1 MKSKLTIFVA
11 SLLMLF
17 GGIINTSAQVDVTLT
32 VENQNVVGSDF
43 FFDVYLQ
50 ATSAPSNPLY
60 LGNADFVLT
69 FNAANFTNPTI
80 SKEPQT
86 GVSYGYCTFV
96 PSDQSG
102 SNTEITRINY
112 YDNTSPTILNG
123 NEIIINLNGP
133 TPSDQTAFD
142 GRVAKIDEQAST
154 HRLGRFKITGISNT
168 SGTAGLQWKTS
179 GTGVV
184 TQVFSLDPVTF
195 NGSAANINAVD
206 PADVPLPVELTSFSA
221 KVQGSAVKLEWKSA
235 TEVNSYGYEIQKKT
249 SEDNWTKVG
258 FVEGAGNSNS
268 PKKYSFVDKNL
279 VGGTKFVY
287 RLKII
292 DIDGTFEY
300 SDEVTVEVKPAKFEL
315 LQNYP
320 NPFNPS
326 TNIRF
331 TLPETQN
338 VKLDV
343 YNMLGEKVA
352 TLLDRKMDAGFHS
365 INFDASQLSN
375 GIYIYRL
382 QTDKSVQIKKMI
394 LMK

>member
-1 MKSKLTIFVA
+1 MKTKLTIFVT
-11 SLLMLF
+11 LF
-17 GGIINTSAQVDVTLT
+17 ILAFGNFTFSNAQVDVTLT

-43 FFDVYLQ
+43 FFDIYLQ
-50 ATSAPSNPLY
+50 ATSAPTNPLY

-69 FNAANFTNPTI
+69 FNVGNFTNPTI
-80 SKEPQT
+80 SKEPQA

-96 PSDQSG
+96 PSDPSG
-102 SNTEITRINY
+102 SNTDITRTNY
-112 YDNTSPTILNG
+112 YDNTAPTLNG

-133 TPSDQTAFD
+133 TPSDQTAFNT
-142 GRVAKIDEQAST
+142 RVAKIDEQAST

-179 GTGVV
+179 GGGVV
-184 TQVFSLDPVTF
+184 TQVFSLDPSTF
-195 NGSAANINAVD
+195 NGSAANVNAVN
-206 PADVPLPVELTSFSA
+206 PSDVPLPVELTSFSA
-221 KVQGSAVKLEWKSA
+221 KVQGSTVKLEWKSA

-249 SEDNWTKVG
+249 SENNWTKVG
-258 FVEGAGNSNS
+258 FVQGAGNSNS

-287 RLKII
+287 RLKVI
-292 DIDGTFEY
+292 DIDGSFEY
-300 SDEVTVEVKPAKFEL
+300 SDEINVEVKPAKFEL

-320 NPFNPS
+320 NPFNPT

-343 YNMLGEKVA
+343 YNMLGEKVT
-352 TLLDRKMDAGFHS
+352 TLLDRKMEAGFHS
-365 INFDASQLSN
+365 VNFDASQLSN
-375 GIYIYRL
+375 GIYIYRI
-382 QTDKSVQIKKMI
+382 QAGNFTQVKKMI

>member
-1 MKSKLTIFVA
+1 MKSKITILALLVFLFA
-11 SLLMLF
+11 SISLV
-17 GGIINTSAQVDVTLT
+17 NAQVDVTLT
-32 VENQNVVGSDF
+32 IENQQTVGTDF
-43 FFDVYLQ
+43 FFDIYLQ
-50 ATSAPSNPLY
+50 ATSAPANPLY

-69 FNAANFTNPTI
+69 FNASNFTNPTL
-80 SKEPQT
+80 SKEPQA

-96 PSDQSG
+96 PSDPSG
-102 SNTEITRINY
+102 SNTDITRTNY
-112 YDNTSPTILNG
+112 YDNTSPAPISG
-123 NEIIINLNGP
+123 NELIINLNGP
-133 TPSDQTAFD
+133 TPSDQNAFD
-142 GRVAKIDEQAST
+142 TRVAKIDEQAST
-154 HRLGRFKITGISNT
+154 HRLGRFKISGISNPN
-168 SGTAGLQWKTS
+168 GTAGLQWKTS

-184 TQVFSLDPVTF
+184 TQVFSMDPVTF
-195 NGSAANINAVD
+195 NGSAANITAVNPND
-206 PADVPLPVELTSFSA
+206 EPLPVELTSFAA
-221 KVQGSAVKLEWKSA
+221 KVQGTSVKLEWKSA

-249 SEDNWTKVG
+249 GENNWTKVG

-292 DIDGTFEY
+292 DIDGSFEY
-300 SDEVTVEVKPAKFEL
+300 SDEINVEVKPSKFEL
-315 LQNYP
+315 MQNYP
-320 NPFNPS
+320 NPFNPT

-331 TLPETQN
+331 TLPESQN

-352 TLLDRKMDAGFHS
+352 TLLDRKMEAGFHS
-365 INFDASQLSN
+365 VNFDASQLSN

-382 QTDKSVQIKKMI
+382 QAGNNVQVRKML

>member
-1 MKSKLTIFVA
+1 MKSKITILALLVFLFA
-11 SLLMLF
+11 SISLV
-17 GGIINTSAQVDVTLT
+17 NAQVDVTLT
-32 VENQNVVGSDF
+32 IENQQTVGTDF
-43 FFDVYLQ
+43 FFDIYLQ
-50 ATSAPSNPLY
+50 ATSAPANPLY

-69 FNAANFTNPTI
+69 FNASNFTNPTL
-80 SKEPQT
+80 SKEPQA

-96 PSDQSG
+96 PSDPSG
-102 SNTEITRINY
+102 SNTDITRTNY
-112 YDNTSPTILNG
+112 YDNTSPAPISG
-123 NEIIINLNGP
+123 NELIINLNGP
-133 TPSDQTAFD
+133 TPSDQNAFD
-142 GRVAKIDEQAST
+142 TRVAKIDEQAST
-154 HRLGRFKITGISNT
+154 HRLGRFKISGISNP

-184 TQVFSLDPVTF
+184 TQVFSMDPVTF
-195 NGSAANINAVD
+195 NGSAANITAVNPND
-206 PADVPLPVELTSFSA
+206 EPLPVELTSFAA
-221 KVQGSAVKLEWKSA
+221 KVQGTSVKLEWKSA

-249 SEDNWTKVG
+249 GENNWTKVG

-292 DIDGTFEY
+292 DIDGSFEY
-300 SDEVTVEVKPAKFEL
+300 SDEINVEVKPSKFEL
-315 LQNYP
+315 MQNYP
-320 NPFNPS
+320 NPFNPT

-331 TLPETQN
+331 TLPESQN

-352 TLLDRKMDAGFHS
+352 TLLDRKMEAGFHS
-365 INFDASQLSN
+365 VNFDASQLSN

-382 QTDKSVQIKKMI
+382 QAGKFTQIKKMI